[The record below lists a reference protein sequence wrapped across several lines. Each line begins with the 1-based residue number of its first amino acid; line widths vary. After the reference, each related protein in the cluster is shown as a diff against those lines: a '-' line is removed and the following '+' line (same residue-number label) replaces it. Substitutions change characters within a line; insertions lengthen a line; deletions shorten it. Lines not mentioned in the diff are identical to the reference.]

1 MIDVG
6 AIAPQLLLAFSGA
19 LFGALLGGAVS
30 WSRARGEQR
39 LKLTLDLYAEFHAP
53 QFNHLRIVAHEGMAG
68 AAGVPSAYARAQGE
82 AKEAIASIVHFWE
95 KVALLLRIGALDEP
109 LVRRF
114 LGQYAV
120 WWRDLLCSAPQ
131 ALDDAEW
138 GATLREIDWLFARI
152 GRKPTAR
159 PRR

>member
-1 MIDVG
+1 VISL
-6 AIAPQLLLAFSGA
+6 ATIAPQLLLAFSGA

-30 WSRARGEQR
+30 WSRARRERR
-39 LKLTLDLYAEFHAP
+39 LKLTLDLYAEFHTP
-53 QFNHLRIVAHEGMAG
+53 VMNHVRIAAHEALAG
-68 AAGVPSAYARAQGE
+68 RAGVPSAYASAQGE
-82 AKEAIASIVHFWE
+82 AKDSIASIVHFWE
-95 KVALLLRIGALDEP
+95 KVALLLRIQALDER

-120 WWRDLLCSAPQ
+120 WWRDTLCNAR
-131 ALDDAEW
+131 ALEDAEW

-152 GRKPTAR
+152 TRKATAL